1 MNDDDDTVDDSNV
14 GTQDNAD
21 EGNDHKIPEVT
32 EVHESGVD
40 EAQFREPV
48 ASPGVTGEEE
58 SSGDAPGGEPHD
70 IDKALAD
77 LGLENDVNGPKPL
90 SSDDLDE

>member
-1 MNDDDDTVDDSNV
+1 MSDDDDKVDDSDV
-14 GTQDNAD
+14 DPLDDSGERD
-21 EGNDHKIPEVT
+21 DHKIPEVT

-40 EAQFREPV
+40 EAQFQEPV